1 MQGAVGDALSTGL
14 AGLDAQLGGGVP
26 PGSVHLLL
34 GEPMNAL
41 ELFTYHF
48 AASSP
53 KSGIKSQFVT
63 TSAQESQVKAGIQA
77 IGGDAAKTAVTQLS
91 GSKAWNLPNPT
102 AGHRYVLDS
111 FSEYALHAGWDKAYE
126 RMVELREKVREGN
139 GNLLITAVPE
149 LQTPREIALLKLWAD
164 GVLELGFDRQ
174 GFGLY
179 PYLKVTKMRGVPDS
193 ARFLLFKETERGL
206 FMESTRRV
214 F

>member
-1 MQGAVGDALSTGL
+1 
-14 AGLDAQLGGGVP
+14 
-26 PGSVHLLL
+26 
-34 GEPMNAL
+34 MNAL

-53 KSGIKSQFVT
+53 KSGIKSQVVT
-63 TSAQESQVKAGIQA
+63 TSGTEKQIKAGIQA
-77 IGGDAAKTAVTQLS
+77 IGGDSGKAVVTSLAGAKQWA
-91 GSKAWNLPNPT
+91 LPNPT
-102 AGHRYVLDS
+102 SGHRYVLDS
-111 FSEYALHAGWDKAYE
+111 FSEFALHVGWEKAYE
-126 RMVELREKVREGN
+126 RLVELREKVREGG
-139 GNLLITAVPE
+139 GNLLITAIPE

>member
-1 MQGAVGDALSTGL
+1 
-14 AGLDAQLGGGVP
+14 
-26 PGSVHLLL
+26 
-34 GEPMNAL
+34 MNAL

-53 KSGIKSQFVT
+53 KSGVRSQFVT
-63 TSAQESQVKAGIQA
+63 TASTEKAVKAGITA
-77 IGGDAAKTAVTQLS
+77 IGGDAGKTTVTALAGAKQWA
-91 GSKAWNLPNPT
+91 LPNPA
-102 AGHRYVLDS
+102 AGTRYLLDS
-111 FSEYALHAGWDKAYE
+111 FSEVALHLGWDKSYE
-126 RMVELREKVREGN
+126 RLLELRDEVRKGD
-139 GNLLITAVPE
+139 GNLLITAVPD
-149 LQTPREIALLKLWAD
+149 LHTPREIALLKMWAD

>member
-1 MQGAVGDALSTGL
+1 MGDALSTGL

-48 AASSP
+48 ATSSP
-53 KSGIKSQFVT
+53 KSGVKSLFVT
-63 TSAQESQVKAGIQA
+63 TSGTEEQVKSGIQA
-77 IGGDAAKTAVTQLS
+77 IGGDPNKCQVTSLAGAKQWT
-91 GSKAWNLPNPT
+91 LPNPT
-102 AGHRYVLDS
+102 NGHRYVLDS
-111 FSEYALHAGWDKAYE
+111 FSEVALHLGWEKAYE
-126 RMVELREKVREGN
+126 RLVELREKVREGG
-139 GNLLITAVPE
+139 GNLLITAVPQ
-149 LQTPREIALLKLWAD
+149 LQNDREIAMLKLWAD

-193 ARFLLFKETERGL
+193 ARVLLFKETERGL

>member
-1 MQGAVGDALSTGL
+1 MADARSTGL

-26 PGSVHLLL
+26 PGTVHLLL
-34 GEPMNAL
+34 GEPMNAV

-48 AASSP
+48 AMGGKAS
-53 KSGIKSQFVT
+53 KTLFLT
-63 TSAQESQVKAGIQA
+63 TSGSEEEIRAGVGMV
-77 IGGDAAKTAVTQLS
+77 GGDPAKVTVQVMDRAKPAPPPS
-91 GSKAWNLPNPT
+91 PVNGS
-102 AGHRYVLDS
+102 RYIIDS
-111 FSEYALHAGWDKAYE
+111 FSELAIRVGWDAAYE
-126 RMVELREKVREGN
+126 RLQDLRAKTRQTKS
-139 GNLLITAVPE
+139 NLLITV
-149 LQTPREIALLKLWAD
+149 TPDLHTQREIALLKQWAD

>member
-1 MQGAVGDALSTGL
+1 MGDALSTGL

-53 KSGIKSQFVT
+53 KSGIRSLFVT
-63 TSAQESQVKAGIQA
+63 TSGTEEQVKAGIQA
-77 IGGDAAKTAVTQLS
+77 IGGDPGKCQVTSLAA
-91 GSKAWNLPNPT
+91 SKQWALPNPT
-102 AGHRYVLDS
+102 NGHRYILDS
-111 FSEYALHAGWDKAYE
+111 FSEVALHLGWDKSYE
-126 RMVELREKVREGN
+126 RLVELREKVRAGG
-139 GNLLITAVPE
+139 GNLLVTAVPQ
-149 LQTPREIALLKLWAD
+149 LHSDREIALLKLWAD

>member
-1 MQGAVGDALSTGL
+1 M

-63 TSAQESQVKAGIQA
+63 TSGTEAQVKAGIQA
-77 IGGDAAKTAVTQLS
+77 IGGDPGKSSVTSLAN
-91 GSKAWNLPNPT
+91 SKQWTLPNPT
-102 AGHRYVLDS
+102 PGHRYVLDS
-111 FSEYALHAGWDKAYE
+111 FSEFSLKVGWEKAYE
-126 RMVELREKVREGN
+126 RLVELREKVREGT
-139 GNLLITAVPE
+139 GNLLVTAVPD
-149 LQTPREIALLKLWAD
+149 LHNSREIALLKLWAD
-164 GVLELGFDRQ
+164 GVLDLGFDRQ